1 MEKKRKI
8 VHSGCGEESERRGE
22 EGEKQNSSFHL
33 TCEADCTSRCNEQKK
48 RRGRVAAVTDV
59 LNGKEKQVK
68 KELLR
73 LEEKNV

>member
-1 MEKKRKI
+1 MERKVKEGVKRVKNKTAASILLVKQI
-8 VHSGCGEESERRGE
+8 V
-22 EGEKQNSSFHL
+22 Q
-33 TCEADCTSRCNEQKK
+33 ADATSRKK